1 MMRAAGFF
9 VRSPGEVNKKGYVQR
24 TASSNR
30 LQRRTNQLLLIG
42 QVGKH
47 AREESCSFAK
57 EFGSAR
63 KELESAKEE
72 FGLAKLLS

>member
-1 MMRAAGFF
+1 M
-9 VRSPGEVNKKGYVQR
+9 
-24 TASSNR
+24 
-30 LQRRTNQLLLIG
+30 QRRTNQLLLIG